1 MKKLIKITREEGCI
15 EGTEEMTGSLT
26 NLLHDK
32 CYWRLFQGL
41 DVREIN
47 LLLGDDPLSCLFVYS
62 HTTRSVE
69 RATFAIPWPVLF
81 LLGFKHKKHRYIGD
95 KLLGLEVIVRNVGEA
110 MNKIRWRSFF
120 KNSGD
125 RDRKMPEGVTVS
137 S

>member
-1 MKKLIKITREEGCI
+1 MKKQRKLKREEGCI

-32 CYWRLFQGL
+32 FYWRLFQGL

-47 LLLGDDPLSCLFVYS
+47 WLLGDDPLNSLFVYS

-69 RATFAIPWPVLF
+69 RATFAVPWPVLF
-81 LLGFKHKKHRYIGD
+81 LSGFRNKKHRYSGD

-110 MNKIRWRSFF
+110 MNKIKWNAFF
-120 KNSGD
+120 KNSEN
-125 RDRKMPEGVTVS
+125 RWHKCP
-137 S
+137 